1 MEARALEIVY
11 GAVQALNEQI
21 ENPDERIPL
30 APESTLL
37 GKDAHL
43 DSLSLATL
51 LLFAEQ
57 RIEDTFGVRLVLSD
71 ERALSIATSPFVT
84 IESFARHIERL
95 LKQSGQA

>member
-57 RIEDTFGVRLVLSD
+57 RIEDTSACASSFPTSGRSRLR
-71 ERALSIATSPFVT
+71 RA
-84 IESFARHIERL
+84 RL
-95 LKQSGQA
+95 